1 MVKGTDIVKQWGT
14 TLDGD
19 TRPNRIQLDGQMR
32 ELDEDEL
39 AERKKHAEYFR
50 LDKSAEFEK
59 KYLKAA
65 ETLKIQGENS
75 KIEIDELTPC
85 LRRKSDER
93 LSTQPLLMFY
103 QHGRSSKTGKA
114 KEQYERYFQE

>member
-1 MVKGTDIVKQWGT
+1 MVKGTDIVKQWDT

-39 AERKKHAEYFR
+39 AERKKHAEYFG

-85 LRRKSDER
+85 LRRESDGKIVNTTVVDVLPTREKFKDWEGER
-93 LSTQPLLMFY
+93 TV
-103 QHGRSSKTGKA
+103 
-114 KEQYERYFQE
+114 